1 MQSFSRNNIVGT
13 TVYSQ
18 SSKIPENI
26 LVDEKHIK
34 IGKQK
39 RYVTTTIGK
48 GCYLGAEVARKA
60 NEEELTKSYSVFK
73 NEANDLNSE
82 YYLKSIN
89 TDGWQATPNAM
100 AFLFPSA
107 VLIRCFLHAF
117 LKIRTEAKRKF

>member
-1 MQSFSRNNIVGT
+1 MQSFSRNSIVGT

-39 RYVTTTIGK
+39 RYVATTIGK

-60 NEEELTKSYSVFK
+60 NE
-73 NEANDLNSE
+73 ANDLNSE
-82 YYLKSIN
+82 YYPKSIN
-89 TDGWQATPNAM
+89 TDGWQATLNAM
-100 AFLFPSA
+100 ASLFPSA